1 MSMNSPVHTPTHVGL
16 NSTTI
21 LSKEYSMVG
30 SPQVK
35 HIKDIRAMM
44 EAKGLK
50 NNSTYWMGDKKRV
63 SLNDFYIGKTLGE
76 GKFGV
81 VYLAIHK

>member
-1 MSMNSPVHTPTHVGL
+1 MSMNSPVHTPTHMGL
-16 NSTTI
+16 NTTI
-21 LSKEYSMVG
+21 SYSKELVS

-63 SLNDFYIGKTLGE
+63 TLNDFSIGKTLG
-76 GKFGV
+76 
-81 VYLAIHK
+81 